1 VGLFDRRPK
10 QRLGAPVDAQM
21 DPEQFIAA
29 AVAIRSQEGAEYRR
43 TLPAWQ
49 RQALEFYDLIGEA
62 WFPAQFYARMLSRVR
77 LHPAVRKPNG
87 EVDEIFDSKA
97 QEILARVAD
106 SGGASGWKYQYG
118 RLQFLIGDGYL
129 TATLDDDDNEQ
140 WEYLSPAE
148 LVVQEHNAASGKT
161 VYTRKMGDGTPDK
174 TLTEASADLD
184 KLGKNDIRAW
194 RLWRKHPTHSQ
205 LADSPLRAVL
215 GLLRVLMLLDKA
227 AEAQAVSRIA
237 GSGLLVVDDRISIPV
252 ADVDASDDSVDDDP
266 FMSLLTK
273 YVVTP
278 IGDPGSAGAFSPLVS
293 RVDVPEGM
301 KAEDLITLIQLSDP
315 NQTAD
320 WHARIEKTVTR
331 IAIGLDMPPEEFL
344 GLAGANHWTGWVITE
359 EKWKAHGEPV
369 TIGLCE
375 DLTAAYFRQA
385 CIDAEVANAEN
396 LIVWFDPAQVVT
408 HPDKGD
414 AALKVHEAGELSGKT
429 LREANNFNDSDAPD
443 DEERRFFREMK
454 MKTTERPDDPSE
466 EGEPG
471 TGRNVARDA
480 PDNNGPRSRRREPQ
494 GDGADMRIVGAA
506 EMALERLRERA
517 GSLLRSKRMSC
528 DGCFE
533 GTEKLPN
540 AALAAAVGPDIVT
553 TLGFTSTHAL
563 VAGGA
568 QPFAT
573 TLVRMGVD
581 PVKARVLADRL
592 EDHAA
597 ETMFDEIALLP
608 ADFVEAA

>member
-1 VGLFDRRPK
+1 MGLFDRRPK
-10 QRLGAPVDAQM
+10 QRLGAPVTVEI
-21 DPEQFIAA
+21 DPEQFVAA
-29 AVAIRSQEGAEYRR
+29 AVDLRSKEGKEYRR

-87 EVDEIFDSKA
+87 EFEEVEDPKA
-97 QEILARVAD
+97 QEILSRIAD
-106 SGGASGWKYQYG
+106 FGGASGWKYQYG

-129 TATLDDDDNEQ
+129 MASLDDDGHER

-148 LVVQEHNAASGKT
+148 LVVVDAT
-161 VYTRKMGDGTPDK
+161 TYTRKMGDGTPDR
-174 TLTEASADLD
+174 TLTEASGIDQLTKD
-184 KLGKNDIRAW
+184 TVRVW
-194 RLWRKHPTHSQ
+194 RLWRKHPTHSE

-227 AEAQAVSRIA
+227 AEAQAVSRIS
-237 GSGLLVVDDRISIPV
+237 GSGLLIVDDRISIPV
-252 ADVDASDDSVDDDP
+252 ADVDADDANPDDDP

-278 IGDPGSAGAFSPLVS
+278 IGDPGSAGAFAPLVA
-293 RVDVPEGM
+293 RVDVPDGM
-301 KAEDLITLIQLSDP
+301 RAEDLITLVQLSDP

-320 WHARIEKTVTR
+320 WHTRIEKTITR

-375 DLTAAYFRQA
+375 DLTAAYYRQA
-385 CIDAEVANAEN
+385 CIDAGVENAEN
-396 LIVWFDPAQVVT
+396 LVVWFDPAQVVT

-414 AALKVHEAGELSGKT
+414 SALKVHEAGELSGKS
-429 LREANNFNDSDAPD
+429 LRTANNFNESDAPD
-443 DEERRFFREMK
+443 EEERRFFREMK
-454 MKTTERPDDPSE
+454 IKAPERPDDPSE
-466 EGEPG
+466 EGAPG
-471 TGRNVARDA
+471 TGEDIERDA
-480 PDNNGPRSRRREPQ
+480 PDNNGPRKRGRQPVQ
-494 GDGADMRIVGAA
+494 NGDEMRIVGAA

-517 GSLLRSKRMSC
+517 GSILRGKRMTC
-528 DGCFE
+528 EGCFT
-533 GTEKLPN
+533 GTEKIPN
-540 AALAAAVGPDIVT
+540 AALAAAVGPDVVL
-553 TLGFTSTHAL
+553 TLGFQSTAAL

-568 QPFAT
+568 EPFAT
-573 TLVRMGVD
+573 TLLRMGVD
-581 PVKARVLADRL
+581 PVIAKKLADRL
-592 EDHAA
+592 ETHAA
-597 ETMFDEIALLP
+597 ETMYDEIVALP
-608 ADFVEAA
+608 DDFVEAA